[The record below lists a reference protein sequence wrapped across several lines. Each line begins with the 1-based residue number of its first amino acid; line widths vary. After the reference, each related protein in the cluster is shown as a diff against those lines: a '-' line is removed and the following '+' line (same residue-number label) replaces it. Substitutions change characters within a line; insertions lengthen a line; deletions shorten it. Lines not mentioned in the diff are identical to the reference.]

1 MNPELLGCHFG
12 SGDAIGYLLK
22 RDVTSVIG
30 RAVIGLRVDTEWRET
45 TIVCGAKPLL
55 VDIFGRSDQLVANFL
70 RCLGARTLGH
80 DAADIC
86 HLRDP
91 ISVIPQ
97 VFTYQLISRLAIA
110 LAGHFHLT

>member
-12 SGDAIGYLLK
+12 SGDAIAYLLK
-22 RDVTSVIG
+22 RDVTSVVR
-30 RAVIGLRVDTEWRET
+30 RAVIGLRVNTERRET

-86 HLRDP
+86 HCGMPLA
-91 ISVIPQ
+91 S
-97 VFTYQLISRLAIA
+97 SRKYLP
-110 LAGHFHLT
+110 TS